1 MPNTDGLKRGGSK
14 GRPKGT
20 PNRTTVEV
28 RELAQK
34 LVTDPTCRVRRDL
47 PSAIRAV
54 DRAVEQLADY
64 FHYAPDWE
72 TEHARIWVDD
82 LPDGFEEPWP
92 RPPGV
97 GYAMHLLAWELTLRT
112 RLQAVQQGKEW
123 RLEERPTMFT
133 LEAAIVWSIR
143 STSHVL
149 HYRLCESC
157 RKPFL
162 AWRKDHDFATRTVGA
177 VSESESSDA
186 NRRRRPGA
194 LPPVGEA
201 PTDAAIDKPRERK
214 R

>member
-82 LPDGFEEPWP
+82 LPDGFEEPFYR
-92 RPPGV
+92 RP
-97 GYAMHLLAWELTLRT
+97 LRG
-112 RLQAVQQGKEW
+112 A
-123 RLEERPTMFT
+123 F
-133 LEAAIVWSIR
+133 I
-143 STSHVL
+143 
-149 HYRLCESC
+149 
-157 RKPFL
+157 KPPPQ
-162 AWRKDHDFATRTVGA
+162 GA
-177 VSESESSDA
+177 VADC
-186 NRRRRPGA
+186 
-194 LPPVGEA
+194 
-201 PTDAAIDKPRERK
+201 ERDCQDEQQE
-214 R
+214 